1 MNNNG
6 ITLYEGEY
14 KNDLREGFGVHHYR
28 SGAVSYIGDFKDDQ
42 RARFGVSF
50 RESDHALH
58 STGKTVLQ
66 GMQRFST
73 APRISTITAKSS
85 TAKSRAQVSPSTPK
99 TGTACSSK
107 NMKTTKKRVK
117 LPCSMQTAT

>member
-42 RARFGVSF
+42 REGFGVSC
-50 RESDHALH
+50 R
-58 STGKTVLQ
+58 
-66 GMQRFST
+66 
-73 APRISTITAKSS
+73 
-85 TAKSRAQVSPSTPK
+85 
-99 TGTACSSK
+99 
-107 NMKTTKKRVK
+107 
-117 LPCSMQTAT
+117 